1 MSWFYTL
8 VKIIQQKPADLDL
21 LCFQNSINLGS
32 AGQGLT
38 MFIAV
43 KIKTRQQRWFNT
55 HIL

>member
-1 MSWFYTL
+1 MSRMYTL

-43 KIKTRQQRWFNT
+43 KIKTRQQ
-55 HIL
+55 H